1 MDNLIASYGL
11 PLAGGVLLGLAAS
24 LVLLTHGRVTGVSGI
39 FGGLFLQGH
48 DGRSFRLWFVLGLI
62 ASGLAL
68 SRFHATGMSATG
80 APGIA
85 VAGLAG
91 LLVGYGTRLG
101 SGCTSAHGI
110 CGIGRLS
117 VRSLTATMTF
127 MATGMLTVFVVR
139 HVLGGLR

>member
-1 MDNLIASYGL
+1 
-11 PLAGGVLLGLAAS
+11 LLGIAAS

-39 FGGLFLQGH
+39 VGGLFLPGH

-62 ASGLAL
+62 ASGIALFRVHPALLA
-68 SRFHATGMSATG
+68 STG
-80 APGIA
+80 APSIG
-85 VAGLAG
+85 VAALAG

-117 VRSLTATMTF
+117 VRSLSATMSF
-127 MATGMLTVFVVR
+127 IATGMLTVFVIR
-139 HVLGGLR
+139 HLLGGAR

>member
-11 PLAGGVLLGLAAS
+11 SLVGGVLLGLAAS
-24 LVLLTHGRVTGVSGI
+24 LVLLVHGRVTGVSGI
-39 FGGLFLQGH
+39 IGGLFLPGH
-48 DGRSFRLWFVLGLI
+48 DGRSFRLWFVLGLV
-62 ASGLAL
+62 ASGFAL
-68 SRFHATGMSATG
+68 LRFHAGGLSATG
-80 APGIA
+80 APGIG
-85 VAGLAG
+85 VAALAG

-117 VRSLTATMTF
+117 VRSFTATMTF
-127 MATGMLTVFVVR
+127 MATGMLTVFMVR